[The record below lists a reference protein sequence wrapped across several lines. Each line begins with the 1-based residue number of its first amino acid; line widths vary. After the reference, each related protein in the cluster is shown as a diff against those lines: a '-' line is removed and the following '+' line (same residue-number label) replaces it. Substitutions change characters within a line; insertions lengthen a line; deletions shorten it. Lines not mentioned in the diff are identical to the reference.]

1 MKNLVVIAMVVLI
14 YLVSC
19 NPVKVLNTEPAA
31 DFKLSD
37 YKTFS
42 FYDVQLNGDPVQKPY
57 NDKIKILQEAITKQF
72 EKKGLR
78 WTQDEPD
85 LLVNIGI
92 VVDEKVQTRQTKY
105 GSDGP
110 FYAGQRRYSWKS
122 EGIEVNRYNQGTVT
136 IHLVDRLLNKMV
148 WRGVAEAVIP
158 KNKDLL
164 KKDAEKG
171 MEKLFSNLENQGAVS
186 NEQERT
192 TMK

>member
-1 MKNLVVIAMVVLI
+1 MKKLTLIATVMLI

-19 NPVKVLNTEPAA
+19 NPVKILNTEPAE

-37 YKTFS
+37 YKTFN

-57 NDKIKILQEAITKQF
+57 NDKIKILQDAVTKQL

-78 WTQDEPD
+78 WTEDEPD

-92 VVDEKVQTRQTKY
+92 VIDEKIQTRRTNY

-110 FYAGQRRYSWKS
+110 FYAGQRRYTWKS
-122 EGIEVNRYNQGTVT
+122 EDVEVNRYNQGTVT

-158 KNKDLL
+158 KNKNLL
-164 KKDAEKG
+164 KRDAEKG
-171 MEKLFSNLENQGAVS
+171 MEKLFSNLENQGAV
-186 NEQERT
+186 NNGQEKT